1 MTNERTI
8 MIIDDDKDLAML
20 VSDLM
25 EDNGF
30 QTVHAG
36 SIEEAYRMLSDKSPE
51 LILLDINLPDGCGYE
66 LCEELRRVSQVP
78 VIFLSARTSEDDK
91 VVGLDI
97 GGDDYLAKPF
107 SLKELMSRVN
117 SLLRRTYG
125 NVKPTSSEIIDLS
138 PKVQLEIDRVGH
150 VVTRNKEVITLSPKE
165 YDLLVYFVDHVDEA
179 LTKEHLINEVWGM
192 FSEVEPST
200 LAVHVRWLR
209 EKLEEDPSNPQFI
222 KTVWGIGYRCVVWKK
237 D

>member
-1 MTNERTI
+1 MTNVRTI
-8 MIIDDDKDLAML
+8 MIIDDDRDLAML
-20 VSDLM
+20 VSDLL
-25 EDNGF
+25 EDNAYR
-30 QTVHAG
+30 TVLAS
-36 SIEEAYRMLSDKSPE
+36 SIEEAYQLLVKLKPD

-78 VIFLSARTSEDDK
+78 VIFVSARTSEDDK

-107 SLKELMSRVN
+107 SLKELLSRVN

-125 NVKPTSSEIIDLS
+125 STKPASGEMIKVGDNVQI
-138 PKVQLEIDRVGH
+138 EIDRVGH
-150 VVTRNKEVITLSPKE
+150 IVTKNKETVTLSPKE
-165 YDLLVYFVDHVDEA
+165 YDLLVYFIDHMDEA
-179 LTKEHLINEVWGM
+179 LSKEHLINEVWGM
-192 FSEVEPST
+192 FSEVEPAT

>member
-1 MTNERTI
+1 MTNKRTI
-8 MIIDDDKDLAML
+8 MIIDDDQDLAML

-25 EDNGF
+25 EDNAYR
-30 QTVHAG
+30 TVLAS
-36 SIEEAYRMLSDKSPE
+36 SIEEAYQLLLKQNPD

-78 VIFLSARTSEDDK
+78 VIFVSARTSEDDK

-107 SLKELMSRVN
+107 SLKELLSRVN

-125 NVKPTSSEIIDLS
+125 TAKPTCSEVI
-138 PKVQLEIDRVGH
+138 KVGPNVQIEIDRAGH
-150 VVTRNKEVITLSPKE
+150 VVTKNKEAVTLSPKE
-165 YDLLVYFVDHVDEA
+165 YDLLVYFIDHRDEA
-179 LTKEHLINEVWGM
+179 LSKEHLINEVWGM

-209 EKLEEDPSNPQFI
+209 EKLEEDPSKPQFI
-222 KTVWGIGYRCVVWKK
+222 KTVWGIGYRCEVWKK